1 MMNWEAVYGL
11 PDEQPLD
18 RLVEGYSNTSIFRTI
33 AVVGDSMSSGEMQVV
48 KEDGGNGYH
57 DLFEY
62 SWGQYLARHNGCKV
76 YNFSRGGMTAREY
89 LASFAEKNGFWD
101 PEKACQAY
109 IIAMGLN
116 DLHGEKTPI
125 GSVEDIDPVDY
136 RNNKPTYVG
145 NYAQIVS
152 RLKEISPDAK
162 FFFVTFSKAASADA
176 ADQAAAMYA
185 LAEHFENAYVLDLHR
200 YGPAF
205 DEAYH
210 KRFYLRGHMNASGY
224 LFYARLIDSYID
236 YIIRHNPADFREVAL
251 IGTGIKNYEGERS

>member
-1 MMNWEAVYGL
+1 MNWQEVYGL
-11 PDEQPLD
+11 PDEKPLD

-33 AVVGDSMSSGEMQVV
+33 AVVGDSMSSGEMQVI

-57 DLFEY
+57 DLYEY
-62 SWGQYLARHNGCKV
+62 SWGQYLARHNGCRV

-89 LASFAEKNGFWD
+89 LASFAENNGFWD
-101 PEKACQAY
+101 AEKACQAY

-162 FFFVTFSKAASADA
+162 FFFVTFSKAASDDA
-176 ADQAAAMYA
+176 EDQAAAMHA
-185 LAEHFENAYVLDLHR
+185 LAEHFDNAYVIDMHR

-205 DEAYH
+205 DAAYY

-236 YIIRHNPADFREVAL
+236 YIIRHNPTDFREVAL